1 MTQPSSAHRF
11 CSTLAGASTLAF
23 LADTFPGRAEMFAAV
38 GVIEQVVWPLRCG
51 DIEEVDLAVDAL
63 SMFVDVR

>member
-1 MTQPSSAHRF
+1 
-11 CSTLAGASTLAF
+11 
-23 LADTFPGRAEMFAAV
+23 MFAAV